1 MWDITTMDRSEMIEE
16 LLKRE
21 CRVIFRKVNGESRDM
36 RCTLNP
42 DVVPAAS
49 KTDPLSQTKVRELNE
64 EVLCVWDT
72 QADGWRSFR
81 VENVVSFS

>member
-16 LLKRE
+16 LLKRD

-36 RCTLNP
+36 ICTLNP
-42 DVVPAAS
+42 DVVPAAT

-72 QADGWRSFR
+72 KVAGWRSFR
-81 VENVVSFS
+81 VDNVISFS

>member
-16 LLKRE
+16 LLKRD

-36 RCTLNP
+36 ICTLNP
-42 DVVPAAS
+42 DVIPAAT

-64 EVLCVWDT
+64 EVLAVWDIK
-72 QADGWRSFR
+72 AAGWRSFR

>member
-36 RCTLNP
+36 ICTLNP
-42 DVVPAAS
+42 DVIPTATKS
-49 KTDPLSQTKVRELNE
+49 DPLSQTKIRELNE
-64 EVLCVWDT
+64 EVLAVWDVK
-72 QADGWRSFR
+72 AAGWRSFR
-81 VENVVSFS
+81 VGNVVSFS

>member
-1 MWDITTMDRSEMIEE
+1 MWDITTMNRSEMIEE

-21 CRVIFRKVNGESRDM
+21 CRVIFRKVSGESRDM
-36 RCTLNP
+36 ICTLNP
-42 DVVPAAS
+42 DVIPAAT

-64 EVLCVWDT
+64 EVLAVWDIK
-72 QADGWRSFR
+72 AAGWRSFR

>member
-36 RCTLNP
+36 ICTLNP
-42 DVVPAAS
+42 DVIPTATKS
-49 KTDPLSQTKVRELNE
+49 DPLSQTKIRELNE
-64 EVLCVWDT
+64 E
-72 QADGWRSFR
+72 GNYF
-81 VENVVSFS
+81 

>member
-21 CRVIFRKVNGESRDM
+21 CRVIFRKVSGESRDM
-36 RCTLNP
+36 ICTLNP
-42 DVVPAAS
+42 DVIPAAT
-49 KTDPLSQTKVRELNE
+49 KTEPLSQTKVRELNE
-64 EVLCVWDT
+64 EVLAVWDIK
-72 QADGWRSFR
+72 AAGWRSFR

>member
-21 CRVIFRKVNGESRDM
+21 CRVIFRKVSGESRDM
-36 RCTLNP
+36 ICTLNP
-42 DVVPAAS
+42 DVVPAAT
-49 KTDPLSQTKVRELNE
+49 KTDPLSQTKIRELNE
-64 EVLCVWDT
+64 EVLAVWDIK
-72 QADGWRSFR
+72 AAGWRSFR

>member
-1 MWDITTMDRSEMIEE
+1 MWDITTMERSEMIEE

-21 CRVIFRKVNGESRDM
+21 CRVIFRKVSGESRDM
-36 RCTLNP
+36 ICTLNP
-42 DVVPAAS
+42 DVIPAAT

-64 EVLCVWDT
+64 EVLAVWDIK
-72 QADGWRSFR
+72 AAGWRSFR

>member
-1 MWDITTMDRSEMIEE
+1 MWDITTMNRSEMIEE

-36 RCTLNP
+36 ICTLNP
-42 DVVPAAS
+42 DVIPAAT
-49 KTDPLSQTKVRELNE
+49 KTEPLSQTKVRELNE
-64 EVLCVWDT
+64 EVLAVWDIK
-72 QADGWRSFR
+72 AAGWRSFR

>member
-21 CRVIFRKVNGESRDM
+21 CRVIFRKVSGESRDM
-36 RCTLNP
+36 ICTLNP
-42 DVVPAAS
+42 DVVPAAT

-64 EVLCVWDT
+64 EVLAVWDIK
-72 QADGWRSFR
+72 AAGWRSFR

>member
-36 RCTLNP
+36 ICTLNP
-42 DVVPAAS
+42 DVVPAAT

-64 EVLCVWDT
+64 EVLAVWDT
-72 QADGWRSFR
+72 KAAGWRSFR
-81 VENVVSFS
+81 VENVISFS

>member
-1 MWDITTMDRSEMIEE
+1 MDRSEMIEE

-36 RCTLNP
+36 ICTLRSDVIP
-42 DVVPAAS
+42 DATKS
-49 KTDPLSQTKVRELNE
+49 DPLSQTKVRELNE

-72 QADGWRSFR
+72 KAAGWRSFR

>member
-36 RCTLNP
+36 ICTLNP
-42 DVVPAAS
+42 DVVPAAT

-64 EVLCVWDT
+64 EVLAVWDIK
-72 QADGWRSFR
+72 AAGWRSFR

>member
-36 RCTLNP
+36 ICTLNP
-42 DVVPAAS
+42 DVIPAAT

-64 EVLCVWDT
+64 EVLAVWDIK
-72 QADGWRSFR
+72 AAGWRSFR

>member
-1 MWDITTMDRSEMIEE
+1 MWDITTMNRSEMIEE

-36 RCTLNP
+36 ICTLNP
-42 DVVPAAS
+42 DVIPAAT
-49 KTDPLSQTKVRELNE
+49 KTEPLSQTKVRELNE

-72 QADGWRSFR
+72 SAAGWRAFR
-81 VENVVSFS
+81 VENVISFS

>member
-21 CRVIFRKVNGESRDM
+21 CRVIFRKVSGESRDM
-36 RCTLNP
+36 ICTLNP
-42 DVVPAAS
+42 DVIPAATN
-49 KTDPLSQTKVRELNE
+49 TDPLSQTKVRELNE
-64 EVLCVWDT
+64 EVLAVWDIK
-72 QADGWRSFR
+72 AAGWRSFR